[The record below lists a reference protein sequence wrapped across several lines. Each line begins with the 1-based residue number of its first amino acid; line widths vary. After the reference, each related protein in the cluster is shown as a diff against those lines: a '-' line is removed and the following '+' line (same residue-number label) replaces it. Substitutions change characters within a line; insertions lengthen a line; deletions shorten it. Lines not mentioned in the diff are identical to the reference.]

1 MDSYVLISFS
11 TKNIYVFHGIFIQ
24 NGIITIE
31 LFSKIREIIT
41 KYNNSNEELWIN
53 RQISEIFGLNLQQ
66 NVTVHPNHSVNEY
79 ELSL

>member
-1 MDSYVLISFS
+1 M
-11 TKNIYVFHGIFIQ
+11 FHGIFIK
-24 NGIITIE
+24 NGIIIIE
-31 LFSKIREIIT
+31 LFSKIRQIIT

-66 NVTVHPNHSVNEY
+66 NVTVHPNHSVNEC